1 MFRFLR
7 TIIVLTCLTVFFG
20 SAYAVKKAKTTKQKA
35 KQPVVEAVIAKPEV
49 KIPEADILAEY
60 TGGMITKQDLDKKI
74 SKLPAQS
81 QSKFKTV
88 EGQEQI
94 LDMMSVEDVFWQKAK
109 DMNLLTDPVVLEKNT
124 AARKQLMIQDY
135 YKRNIPNQ
143 VKLSEA
149 DKQSFYNQNKKDFYV
164 APYITILYIQTAD
177 EPKARKVLDELRK
190 GAPFDTVSARYTINT
205 YAKGINGKIKNIR
218 LNGNIPGVGNDAQL
232 DSIIMA
238 NPVDTLKFLGPL
250 KTITGWSVI
259 KIMEKIEGRQ
269 RPYLECEAEIDQ
281 RLRPKK
287 EAELLTQLMDKQKK
301 QYAVV
306 LDSTTLNLINLREPQ
321 KNAELEAKKVVSASD
336 ATLNMTV
343 KSLLEKFG
351 KMSPQE
357 QMMYVKGGGA
367 LQMVNQE
374 LTRSLMYLDAS
385 KDKSYEDSLAVNE
398 NFKQTE
404 RYNVLQEAYKKL
416 VVEAVKVTSKDARDY
431 YDTHQ
436 EAYTTPAA
444 RKILVIWNKDEKSA
458 NKAQKKFIK
467 AVKKNDAKTMN
478 AFIQKYSIKPE
489 QDTLDNIYRNGV
501 ITSIGSDQALSDLIW
516 ATPVGGISPV
526 TKTTRNDILFFSVIE
541 ERPPF
546 VKSFVETEP
555 RIMSQLKKEQ
565 EKTQMETVKQQL
577 FTQYNMKKYPEKL
590 AIKLSADELFEMA
603 DNSSRQRKYKDS
615 ILYYDQIIKFYPN
628 GKDDYK
634 ASFMKAF
641 LVSEEMSSK
650 EEGLKLF
657 KDFLIKYKSGEL
669 NESAQYMVDELEGK
683 HPPIEEMNAP
693 EDNK

>member
-7 TIIVLTCLTVFFG
+7 TITVLTCLVVVFG
-20 SAYAVKKAKTTKQKA
+20 SMYAAKKASAKNPKA
-35 KQPVVEAVIAKPEV
+35 KKPIVETVVAVPEV
-49 KIPEADILAEY
+49 KIPDADILAQY
-60 TGGMITKQDLDKKI
+60 TGGMITKKDLEKKI

-94 LDMMSVEDVFWQKAK
+94 LDMMCVEEVFFQKAK
-109 DMNLLTDPVVLEKNT
+109 DMNLLNDPIVLDKTN
-124 AARKQLMIQDY
+124 AARKQVMIQQY
-135 YKRNIPNQ
+135 YKRNIPGQ
-143 VKLSEA
+143 VKLTET
-149 DKQSFYNQNKKDFYV
+149 DKKDFYNQNKKDFYV
-164 APYITILYIQTAD
+164 APYITILYIQVAD
-177 EPKARKVLDELRK
+177 ELKARKVLDELRK
-190 GAPFDTVSARYTINT
+190 GAPFDTVSARYSINT
-205 YAKGINGKIKNIR
+205 YAKNINGKIKNIR

-232 DSIIMA
+232 DSIINA

-259 KIMEKIEGRQ
+259 KIMEKLEGKQRQ
-269 RPYLECEAEIDQ
+269 FSECEAEIDQ

-287 EAELLTQLMDKQKK
+287 ESELLTQIIDKQKK

-306 LDSTTLNLINLREPQ
+306 LDSTTLSLINLREPQ
-321 KNAELEAKKVVSASD
+321 KNTEIEAKKVVSSSD
-336 ATLNMTV
+336 ASLDMTV

-367 LQMVNQE
+367 VQMVNQD

-385 KDKSYEDSLAVNE
+385 KDKSYADSLAVNE
-398 NFKQTE
+398 DFKQTE
-404 RYNVLQEAYKKL
+404 RYTVLQEAYKKL
-416 VVEAVKVTSKDARDY
+416 VVEKINVTSKDAKDY

-444 RKILVIWNKDEKSA
+444 RKILVIWTKDEKTA
-458 NKAQKKFIK
+458 YKAIKKFAK
-467 AVKKNDAKTMN
+467 AVKKNDLKVLN
-478 AFIQKYSIKPE
+478 DIIKKYSIKPE

-501 ITSIGSDQALSDLIW
+501 ITTIGADQGLSDLIW
-516 ATPVGGISPV
+516 ATPVGGVSPV
-526 TKTTRNDILFFSVIE
+526 TTTARKDIIFFSVIE

-555 RIMSQLKKEQ
+555 RIMGQLKKEQ

-577 FTQYNMKKYPEKL
+577 FTEYNMKKFPEKL

-603 DNSSRQRKYKDS
+603 DNSSRQRKYQDS

-634 ASFMKAF
+634 ATFMKAF
-641 LVSEEMSSK
+641 LVSEEMNNK
-650 EEGLKLF
+650 EDGLKQF
-657 KDFLIKYKSGEL
+657 KDFLLKFKTGEL

-683 HPPIEEMNAP
+683 HPPIDEVNTP